1 MLGRTTG
8 LGSMRGQT
16 RASMP
21 QSAVV
26 AVCALVLS
34 GCGVGTG
41 TLRIADA
48 QDEIVAVA
56 ERVLVAAGL
65 EPTSPVRAALL
76 EQCALRNGGAGLR
89 TRVEVRAPL
98 PGGPEA
104 LAAAFDAAAAVLV
117 ARGLVLVESGV
128 PGTLLGQRDGVT
140 VTIGSDGDDLEV
152 DAITGCRPR

>member
-1 MLGRTTG
+1 MLGR
-8 LGSMRGQT
+8 L
-16 RASMP
+16 RAST
-21 QSAVV
+21 SRWAVV
-26 AVCALVLS
+26 AAGALALT

-56 ERVLVAAGL
+56 EDVLAAAGL
-65 EPTSPVRAALL
+65 EPVSSIRAAPL

-104 LAAAFDAAAAVLV
+104 LAAAFDAAAAVLI

-140 VTIGSDGDDLEV
+140 VTIGSDGDDLEL

>member
-1 MLGRTTG
+1 MLGRTRG
-8 LGSMRGQT
+8 PMRAPT
-16 RASMP
+16 PR
-21 QSAVV
+21 SAI
-26 AVCALVLS
+26 AVCVLVLS

-41 TLRIADA
+41 TLRIVDA
-48 QDEIVAVA
+48 QDEIVAIA
-56 ERVLVAAGL
+56 EDVLVAAGL
-65 EPTSPVRAALL
+65 EPASPVQAAPL
-76 EQCALRNGGAGLR
+76 EPCALRNGGAGLR

-98 PGGPEA
+98 PGGAEA

-140 VTIGSDGDDLEV
+140 VTIGSDGDDLEL